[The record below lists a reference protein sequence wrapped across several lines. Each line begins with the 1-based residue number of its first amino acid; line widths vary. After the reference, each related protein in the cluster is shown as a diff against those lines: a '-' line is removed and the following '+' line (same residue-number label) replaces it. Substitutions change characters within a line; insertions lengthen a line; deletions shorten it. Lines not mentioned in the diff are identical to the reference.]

1 MNYDADQ
8 LDLFV
13 SPPPEPDQ
21 PRTFSFSMAC
31 HFCVPPR
38 HIAVVPV
45 EGGPAARWDAAGKW
59 CYVAHCTHL
68 RKHHPERAGH
78 RTDLDDMDQ

>member
-21 PRTFSFSMAC
+21 PLTSSFSMAC

-45 EGGPAARWDAAGKW
+45 EGGFVNGRAARWDAAEKW
-59 CYVAHCTHL
+59 C
-68 RKHHPERAGH
+68 
-78 RTDLDDMDQ
+78 